1 MRQDSSFEKSAG
13 AGSAGVRG
21 RDCSGQ
27 PLGRRIVQLRER
39 KGWDRTKLAE
49 LLGVSLERLKKWE
62 LGANLPSFGMLAPLA
77 RTLDVSID
85 ELVTGEPAPA
95 AGFSP
100 RQKDEAKGHI
110 AGLVRLLKLTRDP
123 NGSAASQPAR
133 R

>member
-1 MRQDSSFEKSAG
+1 MRQDSSFEKGAG
-13 AGSAGVRG
+13 TGSAGVRD
-21 RDCSGQ
+21 RDGSGQ
-27 PLGRRIVQLRER
+27 ALGGRIVQLRER

-77 RTLDVSID
+77 RTLGVSVD
-85 ELVTGEPAPA
+85 ELVTGEPAPV

-100 RQKDEAKGHI
+100 RQKDEAKEHI
-110 AGLVRLLKLTRDP
+110 AGLVRLMKLSRDP
-123 NGSAASQPAR
+123 SGSAVSQAAR